1 MVPAFCDQ
9 VVAKLV
15 AEPDTGKINLEISL
29 DIVRGICTGLFYIVD
44 LEECR

>member
-15 AEPDTGKINLEISL
+15 AEPDTGKINLKIPY
-29 DIVRGICTGLFYIVD
+29 DIVREICTGQFYIVG
-44 LEECR
+44 LEEFR